1 MWNCLRKAAS
11 VWKESQCPN
20 LSWNRKWRKASSLIW
35 ICLSGDY
42 YTHPLRAAGEAGG
55 CLPKSCCY
63 VCMNRFIVT
72 TWIMH
77 LGLSSVFFFR
87 AEDKGGKLPED
98 GFAGYRAPKH
108 FHSSS
113 VPVPMAVE
121 GLVHSVAGSSIRSPS
136 LHSVFSMEDSGSL
149 PSPRKQPPPK
159 PKRDPNTRLSASY
172 EAVSACLSAA
182 SKEAANEGQAE
193 RGKASQ
199 KLL

>member
-42 YTHPLRAAGEAGG
+42 YTHPLCAAGEAGG

-77 LGLSSVFFFR
+77 LGLSSVFFQSWRQGWEAPRGRLCWLPCAEALSLQLR
-87 AEDKGGKLPED
+87 ARPHGCGRLGTFCGWVVHQVPIPALSVQHGRQQQPAVATETASSQTQ
-98 GFAGYRAPKH
+98 AGPQH
-108 FHSSS
+108 
-113 VPVPMAVE
+113 
-121 GLVHSVAGSSIRSPS
+121 
-136 LHSVFSMEDSGSL
+136 
-149 PSPRKQPPPK
+149 
-159 PKRDPNTRLSASY
+159 T
-172 EAVSACLSAA
+172 
-182 SKEAANEGQAE
+182 AE
-193 RGKASQ
+193 RFLWGCQ
-199 KLL
+199 CLLVGGF